1 MLRISPHIKALCGEN
16 IELMKQVVIIN
27 ESLKLPRGKLA
38 AQVAHA
44 SVASFLASS
53 SSHQQTWLEVGMPK
67 VVLSA
72 SSEEEVIE
80 YYQKALTANLPTHLI
95 IDAGKTV
102 IAAGTI
108 TCVGVGPA
116 TEKEVDQITGHLKLV
131 N

>member
-1 MLRISPHIKALCGEN
+1 
-16 IELMKQVVIIN
+16 MKQVVIIN

-80 YYQKALTANLPTHLI
+80 YYQKALTANLPTQLI
-95 IDAGKTV
+95 KDAGKTV

-108 TCVGVGPA
+108 TCVGIGPA
-116 TEKEVDQITGHLKLV
+116 LEREVDQITGHLKLV
-131 N
+131 G